1 MLEEFLT
8 THRAELLRRCKEKVA
23 KRFGAGGA
31 PIEVGQGVP
40 LFLRQLTNVLIEE
53 RLAASRGSDNAPS
66 ATGMAKSA
74 ASHGAELLGLGYTVE
89 QVVHEYGDVCQAVT
103 ELAFEQNVA
112 FSTDEF
118 RILNR
123 CLDNAIADAVGSY
136 GLAGKTAQR
145 WRDINSKERLEKF
158 AAEFRRLLNT
168 AEQAFASIQMGS
180 IGPGGSTG
188 VLLAHTL
195 AEMRYLGEHGM
206 PELPFRST
214 IEDSKDDRAK
224 K

>member
-1 MLEEFLT
+1 MLEDFLT

-31 PIEVGQGVP
+31 PTEVGQGVP

-53 RLAASRGSDNAPS
+53 RLTASRCSDDVS
-66 ATGMAKSA
+66 VATGMSKSA

-89 QVVHEYGDVCQAVT
+89 QVVHEYGDVCQSVT

-145 WRDINSKERLEKF
+145 WRDINLKERLDKF
-158 AAEFRRLLNT
+158 AAEYRRLLNT
-168 AEQAFASIQMGS
+168 AEQAFASIQTGS

-195 AEMRYLGEHGM
+195 AEMRYLGEHGILEI
-206 PELPFRST
+206 PWQST
-214 IEDSKDDRAK
+214 MEDSKDDDTK

>member
-1 MLEEFLT
+1 
-8 THRAELLRRCKEKVA
+8 
-23 KRFGAGGA
+23 
-31 PIEVGQGVP
+31 
-40 LFLRQLTNVLIEE
+40 
-53 RLAASRGSDNAPS
+53 
-66 ATGMAKSA
+66 
-74 ASHGAELLGLGYTVE
+74 
-89 QVVHEYGDVCQAVT
+89 VT
-103 ELAFEQNVA
+103 ELAFEQDVA

-145 WRDINSKERLEKF
+145 WRDINLKERLDKF
-158 AAEFRRLLNT
+158 AAEYRRLLNT
-168 AEQAFASIQMGS
+168 AEQAFASIQTGS

-195 AEMRYLGEHGM
+195 AEMRYLGEHGILEI
-206 PELPFRST
+206 PWQST
-214 IEDSKDDRAK
+214 MEDSKDDDTK